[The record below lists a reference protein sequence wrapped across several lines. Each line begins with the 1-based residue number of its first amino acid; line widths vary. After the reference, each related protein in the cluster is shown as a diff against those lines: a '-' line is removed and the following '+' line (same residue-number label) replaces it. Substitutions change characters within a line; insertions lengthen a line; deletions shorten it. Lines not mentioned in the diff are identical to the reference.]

1 MRCRLNEMEEEAAT
15 LRDTQANVTTE
26 MQGSLPMCLPI
37 FSFLHV
43 LNLVV
48 LL

>member
-1 MRCRLNEMEEEAAT
+1 VKCRLKEMQEEAAA

-37 FSFLHV
+37 FSFFHEYIEV
-43 LNLVV
+43 Y
-48 LL
+48 